1 METVSR
7 DAAGAGMTIAR
18 ARIFLFMFV
27 ALAYAAAFPI
37 VWLQGM
43 AIDYGSFG
51 VLLKSI
57 ALPAVAGILYALF
70 RRMEPMRVALEAIL
84 CGFLLMI
91 PIGLCSYAA
100 VGANFPLADDTL
112 AQMDMALG
120 FDWRTFVGLV
130 DARPIF
136 ATVLEYAYQSF
147 TPQLFLTPVFLVFG
161 GKHVRAYAM
170 VAAYGLLCFAACLI
184 SVWFPAIGA
193 YAAYDMSAL
202 GLVNI
207 DTYFGFAFLEQFN
220 GVRGDPNFAFSLTE
234 MMGILTFPS
243 VHVGVAVICAWAMWD
258 IRRLRYPFLA
268 LNVLMG
274 LSAITHGGHYLV
286 DVIAGV
292 GVAAATIVVVTAVFK
307 LSPVRRASEAA
318 TATAA

>member
-1 METVSR
+1 METVCR
-7 DAAGAGMTIAR
+7 DAAGAGMSIAR
-18 ARIFLFMFV
+18 ARIVLFAFV
-27 ALAYAAAFPI
+27 ALAYVVAFPI

-51 VLLKSI
+51 VLLKAI
-57 ALPAVAGILYALF
+57 VLPAAAGIVYAVF

-100 VGANFPLADDTL
+100 VGANFPLADDALT
-112 AQMDMALG
+112 QMDKALG

-130 DARPIF
+130 DARPVL

-202 GLVNI
+202 GLNNI

-220 GVRGDPNFAFSLTE
+220 GVRGDPNFTFSLTE

-243 VHVGVAVICAWAMWD
+243 VHVGVAVICAWALWEV
-258 IRRLRYPFLA
+258 RRLRYPFLV
-268 LNVLMG
+268 LNLFMG
-274 LSAITHGGHYLV
+274 ISAITHGGHYLV
-286 DVIAGV
+286 DVIAGI
-292 GVAAATIVVVTAVFK
+292 GVAAAAIALVTAVFR
-307 LSPVRRASEAA
+307 LSPGQRACEAEAA
-318 TATAA
+318 TAA

>member
-1 METVSR
+1 
-7 DAAGAGMTIAR
+7 MTIAR
-18 ARIFLFMFV
+18 ARIILFVFV
-27 ALAYAAAFPI
+27 ALADAMAFPI

-57 ALPAVAGILYALF
+57 VLTAVAGILYAVF

-100 VGANFPLADDTL
+100 IGANFPLADDAL
-112 AQMDMALG
+112 AGMDKALG
-120 FDWRTFVGLV
+120 FDWRAFVSLV
-130 DARPIF
+130 DARPVL

-161 GKHVRAYAM
+161 GKYTRAYAM
-170 VAAYGLLCFAACLI
+170 VAAYGLLCFAACLT
-184 SVWFPAIGA
+184 SVWFPAVGA

-202 GLVNI
+202 GLANI
-207 DTYFGFAFLEQFN
+207 NTHFGFAFLEQFH
-220 GVRGDPNFAFSLTE
+220 GVRGNPNFVFSLTE

-243 VHVGVAVICAWAMWD
+243 VHVGVAVICAWALWD
-258 IRRLRYPFLA
+258 VRRLRYPFLV
-268 LNVLMG
+268 LNILMG

-292 GVAAATIVVVTAVFK
+292 GVAALAIAVVTAVFK
-307 LSPVRRASEAA
+307 LSPVRRANKAIAA
-318 TATAA
+318 TAA